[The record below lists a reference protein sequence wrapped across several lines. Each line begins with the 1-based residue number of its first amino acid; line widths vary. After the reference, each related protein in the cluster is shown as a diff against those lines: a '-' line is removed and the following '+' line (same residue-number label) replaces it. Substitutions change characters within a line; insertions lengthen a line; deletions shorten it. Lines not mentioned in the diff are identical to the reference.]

1 MADNVPCIQ
10 TSRKVRSGSIGQNCL
25 MLASLFAVVMIA
37 GGALAQE
44 ELVPRLGPFVPRYA
58 VGAGLDHETVAAL
71 ALSPLASPPLTIW
84 NGSFKLRKKKFPFKM
99 VGTDPAKGSHTTTIN
114 TLIVPL
120 IFQVLGITLDPTQ
133 NIGCGGNSSAVTLVQ
148 NSPIFQ
154 STDYSLNGTD
164 VGDTQYTD
172 AFQRANF
179 WTTVSGSA
187 MDYHV
192 LLGTP
197 TVAAPITVNVPPS
210 HAGVGN
216 GGCGNIGAAD
226 INWFNKVEVPKLLK
240 TAQIQPNMLPIFI
253 TYNAFFF
260 AGKVNNC
267 CIIGFHN
274 AVHTTKGAQTFA
286 EAAFTAGVTGIDDIQ
301 ALGHEVA
308 EWMDDPFTHNP
319 TPRWGHIG
327 QVAGC
332 QNNLEVGDPLSGTQ
346 FSTLLDGFTYHVQ
359 DLAFVP
365 WFAQAA
371 SSFSVNGWFSF
382 FGTFLSSAIPCS

>member
-1 MADNVPCIQ
+1 
-10 TSRKVRSGSIGQNCL
+10 
-25 MLASLFAVVMIA
+25 
-37 GGALAQE
+37 
-44 ELVPRLGPFVPRYA
+44 
-58 VGAGLDHETVAAL
+58 
-71 ALSPLASPPLTIW
+71 
-84 NGSFKLRKKKFPFKM
+84 
-99 VGTDPAKGSHTTTIN
+99 
-114 TLIVPL
+114 
-120 IFQVLGITLDPTQ
+120 
-133 NIGCGGNSSAVTLVQ
+133 VQ